1 MSSDL
6 MNLKKQNTMK
16 RERNIITIDE
26 RGRLNIPTD
35 TASVWMTEAEIVEL
49 FGTTAGA
56 VHTGIKSILKEN
68 ALHDYEV
75 CKCIRLDSGNSAD
88 VYNLEMVVALAFR
101 IRSQGATKLRE
112 YILRTL
118 GAVDKQ
124 PAINILMA
132 CTRKTSGHSRR
143 IFN

>member
-1 MSSDL
+1 
-6 MNLKKQNTMK
+6 
-16 RERNIITIDE
+16 
-26 RGRLNIPTD
+26 
-35 TASVWMTEAEIVEL
+35 MTEAEIVEL

-56 VHTGIKSILKEN
+56 VHTGIKTIFKEN
-68 ALHDYEV
+68 VLHDYDV

-101 IRSQGATKLRE
+101 IRSQGATKFRE

-118 GAVDKQ
+118 GTVSKQ

-132 CTRKTSGHSRR
+132 CTRKTSGYSRQ

>member
-1 MSSDL
+1 
-6 MNLKKQNTMK
+6 MK

-35 TASVWMTEAEIVEL
+35 TVSVWMTETEIVEL
-49 FGTTAGA
+49 FGTTAGVVSSA
-56 VHTGIKSILKEN
+56 IKAIIKSD
-68 ALHDYEV
+68 ALNDYEV
-75 CKCIRLDSGNSAD
+75 CKCIRLDSGNSVD
-88 VYNLEMVVALAFR
+88 VYNLKMVVALAFR

-118 GAVDKQ
+118 GAANKR

-132 CTRKTSGHSRR
+132 CTRKTDGHSRQ
-143 IFN
+143 ISN

>member
-1 MSSDL
+1 
-6 MNLKKQNTMK
+6 MK
-16 RERNIITIDE
+16 EERNIITIDE
-26 RGRLNIPTD
+26 QGRLNMPTD
-35 TASVWMTEAEIVEL
+35 TVSVWMTESEIVEL

-56 VHTGIKSILKEN
+56 VHTGIKTIFKEN
-68 ALHDYEV
+68 ALNDYEV
-75 CKCIRLDSGNSAD
+75 CACVRLDSGNRVD

-101 IRSQGATKLRE
+101 IRSQGAPILRE

-118 GAVDKQ
+118 GTVSKQ

-132 CTRKTSGHSRR
+132 CTRKTSGYSRQ

>member
-1 MSSDL
+1 
-6 MNLKKQNTMK
+6 MK
-16 RERNIITIDE
+16 REIITIDE
-26 RGRLNIPTD
+26 QGRLNIPTD
-35 TASVWMTEAEIVEL
+35 TAAIWMTEAEIVEL

-56 VHTGIKSILKEN
+56 VHTGIKAIFKEN
-68 ALHDYEV
+68 VLHDYDV

-132 CTRKTSGHSRR
+132 CTRKTSGHSRQ

>member
-1 MSSDL
+1 
-6 MNLKKQNTMK
+6 MK

-35 TASVWMTEAEIVEL
+35 TVSVWMTEAEIVEL

>member
-1 MSSDL
+1 
-6 MNLKKQNTMK
+6 MK
-16 RERNIITIDE
+16 EERNVITIGE
-26 RGRLNIPTD
+26 YGRLNIPTD
-35 TASVWMTEAEIVEL
+35 TAAIWMTEAEIVEL

-56 VHTGIKSILKEN
+56 VHTGIKAILKEN
-68 ALHDYEV
+68 ALHDYDV
-75 CKCIRLDSGNSAD
+75 CKCIRPDSGNSAD

-132 CTRKTSGHSRR
+132 CTRKTSGYSRQ